1 MEDRLQ
7 AIETAL
13 ASLRAALVP
22 GDRGQAAPGGQTE
35 DKARV
40 AAHRSSL
47 VCTAA
52 RLAPGHQN
60 SDCRPPTEP
69 RAAYAACAEALFGL
83 TGACGGERR
92 SGKGRRRRSARW
104 TGTPRRMSLWAA
116 SSCGRARSMP
126 GWSRSRLW
134 SALRMQRTY
143 RFCKGIH
150 GRYGALTTL
159 AGARAHPKS
168 LNDLTWHTGGYNA
181 GRIAFS
187 TQPHAPG
194 PQAIRSPRDRI
205 AQQNTAA
212 STETQTCDPSRR
224 QQRRADHLPIPSC
237 TVTSHTQRRP
247 LRSTLATSRR
257 PCGAPARPRA
267 AP

>member
-1 MEDRLQ
+1 VDASEEVRLRTFAMEDRLQ

-150 GRYGALTTL
+150 GRYVFFCML
-159 AGARAHPKS
+159 KS
-168 LNDLTWHTGGYNA
+168 LA
-181 GRIAFS
+181 
-187 TQPHAPG
+187 
-194 PQAIRSPRDRI
+194 
-205 AQQNTAA
+205 
-212 STETQTCDPSRR
+212 
-224 QQRRADHLPIPSC
+224 
-237 TVTSHTQRRP
+237 V
-247 LRSTLATSRR
+247 
-257 PCGAPARPRA
+257 
-267 AP
+267 